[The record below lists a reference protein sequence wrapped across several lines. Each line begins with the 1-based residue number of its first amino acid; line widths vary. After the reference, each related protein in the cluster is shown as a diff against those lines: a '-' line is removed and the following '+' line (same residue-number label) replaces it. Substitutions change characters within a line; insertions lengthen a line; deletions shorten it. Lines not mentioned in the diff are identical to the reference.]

1 MNQGERARRLRI
13 YISST
18 DRYEH
23 TPLYEA
29 IVYSARKQG
38 LAGATV
44 LKGIMGFGASSE
56 VYTNK
61 LWELT
66 EKIPLVVEI
75 IDEPEKVDSF
85 FESLK
90 PVIVMAGKGHLIT
103 LEDVTV
109 MLHKPGN
116 KNIG

>member
-1 MNQGERARRLRI
+1 
-13 YISST
+13 
-18 DRYEH
+18 
-23 TPLYEA
+23 
-29 IVYSARKQG
+29 
-38 LAGATV
+38 
-44 LKGIMGFGASSE
+44 
-56 VYTNK
+56 
-61 LWELT
+61 
-66 EKIPLVVEI
+66 VVEI